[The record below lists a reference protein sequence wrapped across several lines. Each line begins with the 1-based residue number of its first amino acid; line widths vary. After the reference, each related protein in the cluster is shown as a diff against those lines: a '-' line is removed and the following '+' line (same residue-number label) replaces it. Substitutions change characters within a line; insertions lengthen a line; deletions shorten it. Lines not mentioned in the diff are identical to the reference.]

1 MRRLIQILPGLV
13 VIAGLLVTCVPGSY
27 AQSAQ
32 ITGRVTDPSGALVPG
47 VEIAVT
53 NVQTSVQKTIVTNG
67 AGIYVLPFLA
77 PGTYKARIH
86 KKGVP

>member
-32 ITGRVTDPSGALVPG
+32 IIGRVTDPSGAVVPG
-47 VEIAVT
+47 MEIAVT

-67 AGIYVLPFLA
+67 AGISVLPFLA